1 MILYAGDVR
10 RPPRP
15 PFEARSRSERIC
27 PMCGETPSGSRRRRW
42 HAECAEMWHY
52 VAFPQIAIELLV
64 RAHGDRCW
72 ACRKT
77 RAERIAEQHARVEAG
92 LQPYARPTALELE
105 HVRPLWS
112 LMPAERLE
120 LKWWLPF
127 NLQLLCRECHL
138 AKSAREARERYALQ
152 NPEGS
157 LARRMRIQQH
167 GYDPLDPNPQ
177 LWREA
182 AS

>member
-1 MILYAGDVR
+1 MNGDVR
-10 RPPRP
+10 ALPPRP
-15 PFEARSRSERIC
+15 FGGQTRNGRKVC
-27 PMCGETPSGSRRRRW
+27 PMCGELSTSKRGWW
-42 HAECAEMWHY
+42 HPVCAQIWSLASSPQLAWVELRKEANCCWEC
-52 VAFPQIAIELLV
+52 
-64 RAHGDRCW
+64 RARGR
-72 ACRKT
+72 T
-77 RAERIAEQHARVEAG
+77 
-92 LQPYARPTALELE
+92 LEVE

-112 LMPAERLE
+112 LTPAERRE
-120 LKWWLPF
+120 FKWWLPF
-127 NLQLLCRECHL
+127 NLQLLCRECHR